1 MLLVRLGLEQHCT
14 TLWNHAIRAGF
25 DGMSRQ
31 GVGAV
36 EDAEETENST
46 VKEEEEVLKHEKV
59 KIPKV
64 PGDDVLSSKVGR
76 SLQRNV

>member
-1 MLLVRLGLEQHCT
+1 
-14 TLWNHAIRAGF
+14 
-25 DGMSRQ
+25 MSRQ